1 MQSKFYTVL
10 KNKLK
15 NVYSSHLDRIEA
27 HTLTSLWMQV
37 ELYIKISLLYYIV
50 LQHITAQR
58 WYKENLFC
66 DPKKKTLILSLKC

>member
-37 ELYIKISLLYYIV
+37 ELYIKNLYI
-50 LQHITAQR
+50 QHSIAQ
-58 WYKENLFC
+58 
-66 DPKKKTLILSLKC
+66 